1 VSDEIEAAAQR
12 AIGRELERRASRTLD
27 TLARDGEVEAILDDV
42 ADAVAHQLHQL
53 TGPTT
58 PAAASEVPAGPPA
71 DLRYPDVAEW
81 VSHYLL
87 RNWRRNQLANIWCTT
102 WWEHGEAITRLKAMW
117 LSWEDARIG
126 GPAGLATWW
135 RDIGD
140 YHMGVLTSKDGPF
153 WKCTNGRHE
162 VPDLW
167 ESSPPEG
174 MLDEPDPD

>member
-1 VSDEIEAAAQR
+1 
-12 AIGRELERRASRTLD
+12 
-27 TLARDGEVEAILDDV
+27 
-42 ADAVAHQLHQL
+42 
-53 TGPTT
+53 
-58 PAAASEVPAGPPA
+58 
-71 DLRYPDVAEW
+71 
-81 VSHYLL
+81 
-87 RNWRRNQLANIWCTT
+87 
-102 WWEHGEAITRLKAMW
+102 MW

-174 MLDEPDPD
+174 MSTNPTPTDVSCPPQRLQAVLTFHLVVMVSVGLARPPALLCCRANSRTRFLPECSR